1 MYQLHN
7 IMHSINFQEIFEL
20 KLRKRQEHT
29 CTSLL
34 QTTQLIKKITTLKK
48 KREIDTVNQILF
60 VMTLFCN
67 LPDLNWFAATIVF
80 AIKM

>member
-1 MYQLHN
+1 M
-7 IMHSINFQEIFEL
+7 SI
-20 KLRKRQEHT
+20 
-29 CTSLL
+29 SLL

-60 VMTLFCN
+60 VMTLFRN

-80 AIKM
+80 AIDVDCCKFLLKCEEFNIRLKLREAVS

>member
-1 MYQLHN
+1 M
-7 IMHSINFQEIFEL
+7 SI
-20 KLRKRQEHT
+20 
-29 CTSLL
+29 SLL

-60 VMTLFCN
+60 VMTLFRN